1 MDLITIATIIA
12 ALIAVVV
19 IGVAVF
25 AIVSDRKDVD
35 NEGSVVIGGD
45 GAQEYVDNEGS
56 VDTGGD
62 GAQECAPCVCPD
74 ASDTP
79 EST

>member
-1 MDLITIATIIA
+1 MDLITIAIIIT

-25 AIVSDRKDVD
+25 AIVSDKKD
-35 NEGSVVIGGD
+35 
-45 GAQEYVDNEGS
+45 VDNEGS

-74 ASDTP
+74 ASDASDTP
-79 EST
+79 ESA